1 MMNKKHH
8 IILVSHSPFLVS
20 DLPRENIIFLDKD
33 AEGNCVVKAPQDMER
48 TFGAN
53 IHSLYRSS
61 FFMDGVMGKFAEE
74 KIDGVIKDLNGRFD
88 AIEEE
93 RKETRKKEMEYI
105 IGQIG
110 EPIIRNELRK
120 MYNEKFHLFGSLDE
134 RIAKLEGELAEL
146 KSMKG

>member
-1 MMNKKHH
+1 
-8 IILVSHSPFLVS
+8 
-20 DLPRENIIFLDKD
+20 
-33 AEGNCVVKAPQDMER
+33 
-48 TFGAN
+48 
-53 IHSLYRSS
+53 
-61 FFMDGVMGKFAEE
+61 MDGVMGKFAEE

-110 EPIIRNELRK
+110 ELIIRNQLCK
-120 MYNEKFHLFGSLDE
+120 MYNEKFHLYGSLDE